1 LAYHASALIENHK
14 QGDICMSGTP
24 EYYFEQRWIGLES
37 LAQIIGSRT
46 FSIKRNSVELSLGEK
61 FQDLVTIIESL
72 LACSFEIRDALFENK
87 LSEDAFHHDISMLER
102 RVEQAVATL
111 NEGVSEVMRMKV
123 DVLVSLANHR
133 AKKHPIS
140 NLILR

>member
-1 LAYHASALIENHK
+1 
-14 QGDICMSGTP
+14 MSGTP

-46 FSIKRNSVELSLGEK
+46 FSSKRNSVELSLGEK

-133 AKKHPIS
+133 AYKQYTDEKTSDI
-140 NLILR
+140 